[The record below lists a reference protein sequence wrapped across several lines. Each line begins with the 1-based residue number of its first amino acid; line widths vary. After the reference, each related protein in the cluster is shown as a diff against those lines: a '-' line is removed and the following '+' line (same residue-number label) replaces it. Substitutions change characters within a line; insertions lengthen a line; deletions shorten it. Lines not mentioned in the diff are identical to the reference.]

1 MTGIDPAEVAAQIVH
16 ACVSDGCGNCIEHDY
31 NTIWDNGIC
40 ELFDSTTE
48 AIRAAL
54 EQAWDEGYDTGYND
68 RPNRDTTKPMPVNPY
83 AKGGKS

>member
-1 MTGIDPAEVAAQIVH
+1 MSDINPAEVAAQVCECRKGAFNPYADPH
-16 ACVSDGCGNCIEHDY
+16 CAEHHRP
-31 NTIWDNGIC
+31 WPC
-40 ELFDSTTE
+40 SALLSATE